1 MRSPRAQ
8 ERFKELE
15 KEIKMKPFAK
25 AALAACARD
34 KADPAA
40 AAKADAQAWLRRA
53 VATLAAQKE
62 RYEARSRLSCT
73 QSCSVQTFS
82 YRLRR
87 SMNYT

>member
-1 MRSPRAQ
+1 
-8 ERFKELE
+8 
-15 KEIKMKPFAK
+15 MKPFAK

-62 RYEARSRLSCT
+62 RYEARVHPRCT
-73 QSCSVQTFS
+73 RSCSLQTF
-82 YRLRR
+82 LGCCRR
-87 SMNYT
+87 FIEST